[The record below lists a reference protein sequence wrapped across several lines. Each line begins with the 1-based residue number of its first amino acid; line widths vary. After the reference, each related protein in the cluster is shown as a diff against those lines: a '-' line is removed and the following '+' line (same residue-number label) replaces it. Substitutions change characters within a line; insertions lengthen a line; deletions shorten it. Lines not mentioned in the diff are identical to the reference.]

1 MKVLIVDDESHV
13 REAIQLLLPWQELGF
28 DRILTAESVAEAVL
42 SIQTERPEL
51 AIVDVVIGNVLGME
65 IMNYINDQK
74 LSTKVVVISGH
85 DDFQY
90 VRAMFILG
98 ALEYLLK
105 PIEQD
110 RLLDAVHKALS
121 QMDVKQATEEFA
133 VDKQFKSISP
143 DYQHGLLRKLFRP
156 ELSGRAYEELVR
168 ISPRLKDVGWCR
180 ILHCTGSTLPVHEE
194 GYMLK
199 LSRLVNRMQEKLET
213 EGKGTVFQNM
223 QPSMDI
229 VVLIY
234 GTGDI
239 NFEKEVLA
247 LKKLAVSENC
257 VLNLGGSRIHKFPEE
272 LESAWTEA
280 RLAAD
285 HLTGTGIFAIKEYEP
300 GMNRIY
306 LKENLQMENA
316 LRSSVILGNI
326 VSVEDGLSAWGE
338 TAISGR
344 PVTVGLLRSLWDS
357 FFLMYGKWEQSVE
370 GLDEGLLLKG
380 IVRNFGD
387 VLSGPWEDTLNRMYR
402 YFLEVTAEL
411 IENRRQIQNASG
423 MMPKVVDFLELN
435 YMKRISQQECAD
447 YFHINKDYLSR
458 AFKKHTGIGMA
469 KYLNNIRIR
478 KAKELLR
485 STELQIQE
493 IADQVGYFDA
503 KYFSRQFKLATGM
516 TPASYRQDAQA

>member
-1 MKVLIVDDESHV
+1 MNVLIVDDESHV
-13 REAIQLLLPWQELGF
+13 REAIQLLLPWRELGF
-28 DRILTAESVAEAVL
+28 DRITAAESVEEAV
-42 SIQTERPEL
+42 SAIQRERPEL

-65 IMNYINDQK
+65 LMNYINDQK
-74 LSTKVVVISGH
+74 LNTKVIVISGH

-110 RLLDAVHKALS
+110 RLLEAVHKALS
-121 QMDVKQATEEFA
+121 QMRGKQGAAEEFA
-133 VDKQFKSISP
+133 VDKQFKNISP

-156 ELSGRAYEELVR
+156 ELSGRAYEELTR
-168 ISPRLKDVGWCR
+168 ISPQFKTFGWCR

-199 LSRLVNRMQEKLET
+199 LSRLINKMQEKLES

-229 VVLIY
+229 VILIY
-234 GTGDI
+234 GTGEI

-247 LKKLAVSENC
+247 LKKLAVGENC
-257 VLNLGGSRIHKFPEE
+257 VLNLGSSRIHKFPEE
-272 LESAWTEA
+272 LEAAWEEA
-280 RLAAD
+280 RVASD
-285 HLTGTGIFAIKEYEP
+285 HISITGIFSIRDYEQ
-300 GMNRIY
+300 GMRRIY

-316 LRSSVILGNI
+316 LRSAVILGNI
-326 VSVEDGLSAWGE
+326 VSVEEKLAVWGE
-338 TAISGR
+338 AVMDRR
-344 PVTVGLLRSLWDS
+344 PCTVGLLRSLWDS
-357 FFLMYGKWEQSVE
+357 FFLMYRRWERSVE
-370 GLDEGLLLKG
+370 EMDEGLFLKG
-380 IVRNFGD
+380 QVRNFGD
-387 VLSGPWEDTLNRMYR
+387 ILSGPWENTLNRMYQ
-402 YFLEVTAEL
+402 YFLEITADL
-411 IENRRQIQNASG
+411 IESRRQIQNASG

-458 AFKKHTGIGMA
+458 AFKKHTGTGMA

-478 KAKELLR
+478 KAEELLK

-493 IADQVGYFDA
+493 IADQVGYFDS
-503 KYFSRQFKLATGM
+503 KYFSRQFKLVTGM
-516 TPASYRQDAQA
+516 TPAQFRQKP